1 MAASLPP
8 PPDQNRYECPFI
20 CPSNMQ
26 KAPDKV
32 YKDAGSERHDVHP
45 SARPYKPGQIQPPVP
60 TYYPPGA
67 PPPYLPQG
75 TDSTSG
81 DYLLMSPIDP
91 WAPGHVDWSPSAGM
105 TGVRP
110 VVDKYSITRYST
122 GHWRKHNQFMI
133 NAHVT
138 KKGEKLNTE
147 CRQEMAKALKDL
159 EDKANHSNN
168 MLDKRIKD
176 LAHWKKKVEKAQK
189 DMSNELEALEVD
201 RSRLKTASQILQIPE
216 TIAKECLELRSHRY
230 EPDQVRD
237 NAEQELIR
245 EVALVGEIRRVFDA
259 TLMKVNEQILEDR
272 FAKAAIELDWG
283 DKMTSL
289 REDKLNRSMGHD
301 SSHILHHPGVDRW
314 TENSTSLEYWLH
326 YCAENIKNCKEVMER
341 SASLRNDLMTAIVK
355 GGQDMKTQSDRTNMA
370 LSESI
375 AATEALCAKLEE
387 GLRDNLQKIADV
399 ENLLDYLRDS
409 NRKLEQKGKLCMTRL
424 HSRNYERPNVENCR
438 DEAQYALMDE
448 MKLTK
453 ETRELVKD
461 KVRQADLIR
470 AELMKFRG
478 DLEKDIACKRKSL
491 NIDRDRM
498 QRIRAHMP
506 SAETFANVV
515 GKET

>member
-8 PPDQNRYECPFI
+8 PPDQSRYECPLI
-20 CPSNMQ
+20 CPST
-26 KAPDKV
+26 A
-32 YKDAGSERHDVHP
+32 YKEVPRTYKQAGSERHDINP
-45 SARPYKPGQIQPPVP
+45 SAMPYRPGQIQPPQP
-60 TYYPPGA
+60 TQYPAGA
-67 PPPYLPQG
+67 PPPYLPQAE
-75 TDSTSG
+75 DSTSG
-81 DYLLMSPIDP
+81 DYLRMGPIDP
-91 WAPGHVDWSPSAGM
+91 WAPGHVDWSPSAGS

-110 VVDKYSITRYST
+110 VVDKFSITRYST
-122 GHWRKHNQFMI
+122 GQWRKHNQFML

-138 KKGEKLNTE
+138 KKGEMLNNE
-147 CRQEMAKALKDL
+147 CRKDMAKALKDL
-159 EDKANHSNN
+159 EDKSNHTNS

-176 LAHWKKKVEKAQK
+176 LSYWKKNVEKAQK
-189 DMSNELEALEVD
+189 GMSDELEALEVD
-201 RSRLKTASQILQIPE
+201 RARLKTASQILMIPE
-216 TIAKECLELRSHRY
+216 AIAKECLELRTHRY

-283 DKMTSL
+283 DKMVSL
-289 REDKLNRSMGHD
+289 REDKLNRAMNYD

-326 YCAENIKNCKEVMER
+326 YCAENIKNCKEVMQR
-341 SASLRNDLMTAIVK
+341 SANLRNDLMTAIVK

-370 LSESI
+370 LAETV
-375 AATEALCAKLEE
+375 AATEALCEKLEE

-399 ENLLDYLRDS
+399 ENLLDYLRES

-424 HSRNYERPNVENCR
+424 HSRNYDRPNVENCR
-438 DEAQYALMDE
+438 DEAQYALME
-448 MKLTK
+448 EAKLTK
-453 ETRELVKD
+453 ETRDLLKD

-515 GKET
+515 GKQ